1 LQRAARDITGR
12 RHIIVR
18 RNIRGGSEEDSLVG
32 GTGVDV
38 GDLAAQIDELT
49 RFVDEERRCRALR
62 AERDDITPSVLGCRT
77 YCPLS
82 VVPLPEARRR
92 KLRSVPAVQVGLV
105 EDLVVVLV
113 ELAVV
118 DLDAVLVV

>member
-1 LQRAARDITGR
+1 MQRAARDITGR
-12 RHIIVR
+12 RYIIVR

-62 AERDDITPSVLGCRT
+62 AERDDITPSRVGLQDV
-77 YCPLS
+77 LS
-82 VVPLPEARRR
+82 VISGAAARGTEE

-113 ELAVV
+113 ELAVE
-118 DLDAVLVV
+118 DFDAVLVV